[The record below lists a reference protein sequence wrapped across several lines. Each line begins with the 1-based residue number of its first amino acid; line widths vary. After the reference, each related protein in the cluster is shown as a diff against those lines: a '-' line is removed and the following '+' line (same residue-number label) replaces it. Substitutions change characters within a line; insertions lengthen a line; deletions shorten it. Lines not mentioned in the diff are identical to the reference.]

1 MKFYKTS
8 QKKFKAQGLT
18 LVELL
23 VVLALSALIIL
34 ALVTLYTSGQRY
46 FINQDA
52 QAKVLREGR
61 YVLDWIARDIK
72 EGIQVVQTWNGYTTS
87 TNCLILQV
95 PAVDASGLIID
106 VANEFDYIIYRQKP
120 EDPKRLER
128 ILDAKDG
135 VSSRA
140 DSIRLLAE
148 RVDAFSL
155 SSEGMDLSSVPDLS
169 TVFSI
174 DIALTTR
181 QNRYGRDF
189 QETLNTVVKLRN
201 KPV

>member
-1 MKFYKTS
+1 MEFNKIRKIKFEPR
-8 QKKFKAQGLT
+8 GLT

-95 PAVDASGLIID
+95 PAVDGTGLIID

-135 VSSRA
+135 VSARI
-140 DSIRLLAE
+140 DSTRQLAE

-155 SSEGMDLSSVPDLS
+155 SYEGVDLSSIGDLT

>member
-1 MKFYKTS
+1 
-8 QKKFKAQGLT
+8 
-18 LVELL
+18 
-23 VVLALSALIIL
+23 
-34 ALVTLYTSGQRY
+34 VTLYTSGQRY

-72 EGIQVVQTWNGYTTS
+72 EGIQVVQNWSGYTTS

-95 PAVDASGLIID
+95 PSVDATGLIID
-106 VANEFDYIIYRQKP
+106 IANEFDYIIYRRKP

-135 VSSRA
+135 VSFRA
-140 DSIRLLAE
+140 DSTRQLAE

-155 SSEGMDLSSVPDLS
+155 SSEGVELSSVGDLA
-169 TVFSI
+169 TVFNI
-174 DIALTTR
+174 DIALTTKQR
-181 QNRYGRDF
+181 RHGRDF

>member
-1 MKFYKTS
+1 MKFYKTR
-8 QKKFKAQGLT
+8 KRRFKSQGLT

-72 EGIQVVQTWNGYTTS
+72 EGIQVVQTWNGFTTS

-95 PAVDASGLIID
+95 PAVDATGLIID

-140 DSIRLLAE
+140 DSTRLLAE

-155 SSEGMDLSSVPDLS
+155 SSEGVELSSVGDLS
-169 TVFSI
+169 TVYNI

>member
-1 MKFYKTS
+1 MEFMKS
-8 QKKFKAQGLT
+8 KKNKFSSKGLT
-18 LVELL
+18 LIELL

-61 YVLDWIARDIK
+61 YVFDWIVRDIK
-72 EGIQVVQTWNGYTTS
+72 EGIQVVQNWNGYTTS
-87 TNCLILQV
+87 NNCIILQV
-95 PAVDASGLIID
+95 PSVDASGLVID
-106 VANEFDYIIYRQKP
+106 IQNEFDYIIYRQKP

-135 VSSRA
+135 VSSRV
-140 DSIRLLAE
+140 DSTRQLAE
-148 RVDAFSL
+148 RVESFHL
-155 SSEGMDLSSVPDLS
+155 SSEGAELSSIGDLS

-174 DIALTTR
+174 DIGLTTK

-201 KPV
+201 KPL

>member
-1 MKFYKTS
+1 MKFM
-8 QKKFKAQGLT
+8 KFRKREFSPQGLT

-23 VVLALSALIIL
+23 IVLALSSLIIL

-72 EGIQVVQTWNGYTTS
+72 KGIQVVPSWNGYTTS
-87 TNCLILQV
+87 TSCLVLQV
-95 PAVDASGLIID
+95 PSVDASGLIID
-106 VANEFDYIIYRQKP
+106 IANEFDYIIYRRKP

-128 ILDAKDG
+128 IIDAQDG
-135 VSSRA
+135 VSSMVDDTRQ
-140 DSIRLLAE
+140 LAE
-148 RVDAFSL
+148 RVDSFLL
-155 SSEGMDLSSVPDLS
+155 SSEGVELSYVSDLAQ
-169 TVFSI
+169 VFSI
-174 DIALTTR
+174 DIALTTKQTR
-181 QNRYGRDF
+181 QGRDF

>member
-1 MKFYKTS
+1 
-8 QKKFKAQGLT
+8 
-18 LVELL
+18 
-23 VVLALSALIIL
+23 
-34 ALVTLYTSGQRY
+34 
-46 FINQDA
+46 
-52 QAKVLREGR
+52 
-61 YVLDWIARDIK
+61 
-72 EGIQVVQTWNGYTTS
+72 
-87 TNCLILQV
+87 
-95 PAVDASGLIID
+95 VDATGLIID
-106 VANEFDYIIYRQKP
+106 IANEFDYIIYRQKP

-140 DSIRLLAE
+140 DSTRLLAE

-155 SSEGMDLSSVPDLS
+155 GSEGVDLSSVGDLS
-169 TVFSI
+169 TVSSI

>member
-1 MKFYKTS
+1 MKFKR
-8 QKKFKAQGLT
+8 KKFNPKGLT

-72 EGIQVVQTWNGYTTS
+72 EAVQVVPSWNGYTTS
-87 TNCLILQV
+87 TSCLVLKVPSVDENGLILDIQ
-95 PAVDASGLIID
+95 
-106 VANEFDYIIYRQKP
+106 NHFDYIIYRRKP
-120 EDPKRLER
+120 DDPKRLER
-128 ILDAKDG
+128 ILDANDG
-135 VSSRA
+135 VSALTDDTRQ
-140 DSIRLLAE
+140 LAE
-148 RVDAFSL
+148 RVDAFLL
-155 SSEGMDLSSVPDLS
+155 SSEGEGLSSVGDLS
-169 TVFSI
+169 TVSSI
-174 DIALTTR
+174 DIALSTR
-181 QNRYGRDF
+181 QTRQGRDF

-201 KPV
+201 KSI

>member
-1 MKFYKTS
+1 MKHL
-8 QKKFKAQGLT
+8 KFRKMEFKPKGLT

-52 QAKVLREGR
+52 QADVLREGR
-61 YVLDWIARDIK
+61 YVLDWVARDIK
-72 EGIQVVQTWNGYTTS
+72 EGVQVVPTWNGYTTS
-87 TNCLILQV
+87 NNCIILQI
-95 PAVDASGLIID
+95 PSVDASGLIID
-106 VANEFDYIIYRQKP
+106 IQNEFDYIIYRQKP

-135 VSSRA
+135 VSARV
-140 DSIRLLAE
+140 DSIRQLAE
-148 RVDAFSL
+148 RVDAFHL
-155 SSEGMDLSSVPDLS
+155 SSEGMELASFGDL
-169 TVFSI
+169 TEVFSI

-181 QNRYGRDF
+181 QTRYDRNF

-201 KPV
+201 KPL

>member
-1 MKFYKTS
+1 MKFYKTG
-8 QKKFKAQGLT
+8 KRKFSPQGLT

-52 QAKVLREGR
+52 EAKVLREGR

-95 PAVDASGLIID
+95 PAVDGTGLIID
-106 VANEFDYIIYRQKP
+106 IQNEFDYIIYRQKP

-135 VSSRA
+135 VSSRV
-140 DSIRLLAE
+140 DSTRQLAE
-148 RVDAFSL
+148 RVNAFSL
-155 SSEGMDLSSVPDLS
+155 SSEGVELSSVADLS

-181 QNRYGRDF
+181 QNRFGRDF

>member
-1 MKFYKTS
+1 MKFYKTR
-8 QKKFKAQGLT
+8 KRKFKPQGLT

-72 EGIQVVQTWNGYTTS
+72 EGIQVVQTWKGYTTS

-95 PAVDASGLIID
+95 PAVDGTGLIID
-106 VANEFDYIIYRQKP
+106 IANEFDYIIYRQKP

-135 VSSRA
+135 VSSLV
-140 DSIRLLAE
+140 DSTRLLAE
-148 RVDAFSL
+148 RVDAFHL
-155 SSEGMDLSSVPDLS
+155 SSEGVELSSVGDLS
-169 TVFSI
+169 TVSNI

>member
-1 MKFYKTS
+1 MKFKK
-8 QKKFKAQGLT
+8 KKFNPKGLT

-72 EGIQVVQTWNGYTTS
+72 EAVQVVPSWNGHTTS
-87 TNCLILQV
+87 TNCLILKV
-95 PAVDASGLIID
+95 PSVDASGLILDIE
-106 VANEFDYIIYRQKP
+106 NHFDYIIYRRKP

-135 VSSRA
+135 FSSLTDDTRQ
-140 DSIRLLAE
+140 LAE
-148 RVDAFSL
+148 RVDAFLL
-155 SSEGMDLSSVPDLS
+155 SYKGVELSSVGDLS
-169 TVFSI
+169 TVSSI
-174 DIALTTR
+174 DIALSTR
-181 QNRYGRDF
+181 QTRQGRDF

-201 KPV
+201 KSV

>member
-1 MKFYKTS
+1 MKS
-8 QKKFKAQGLT
+8 KKNKFSSKGLT
-18 LVELL
+18 LIELL

-61 YVLDWIARDIK
+61 YVLDWIVRDIK
-72 EGIQVVQTWNGYTTS
+72 EGIQVVQNWNGYTTS
-87 TNCLILQV
+87 NNCIILQV
-95 PAVDASGLIID
+95 PSVDASGLVID
-106 VANEFDYIIYRQKP
+106 IQNEFDYIVYRQKP

-135 VSSRA
+135 VSSRV
-140 DSIRLLAE
+140 DSTRQLAE
-148 RVDAFSL
+148 RVESFYL
-155 SSEGMDLSSVPDLS
+155 SSEGVELSSVGDLS

-174 DIALTTR
+174 DIGLTTK
-181 QNRYGRDF
+181 QTRYGRDF

-201 KPV
+201 KPL

>member
-1 MKFYKTS
+1 MKFYKFR
-8 QKKFKAQGLT
+8 KIKFSSQGLT

-72 EGIQVVQTWNGYTTS
+72 EGIQVVQNWSGYTTS

-95 PAVDASGLIID
+95 PSVDATGLIID
-106 VANEFDYIIYRQKP
+106 IANEFDYIIYRRKP

-135 VSSRA
+135 VSFRA
-140 DSIRLLAE
+140 DSTRQLAE

-155 SSEGMDLSSVPDLS
+155 SSEGVELSSVGDLA
-169 TVFSI
+169 TVFNI

-181 QNRYGRDF
+181 QRRHGRDF

>member
-1 MKFYKTS
+1 MEFNKIRKIKFEPR
-8 QKKFKAQGLT
+8 GLT

-61 YVLDWIARDIK
+61 YVFDWIARDIK
-72 EGIQVVQTWNGYTTS
+72 EGIQVIQTWNGYTTS

-95 PAVDASGLIID
+95 PAVDGTGLIID
-106 VANEFDYIIYRQKP
+106 IANEFDYIIYRQKP

-135 VSSRA
+135 VSSRV
-140 DSIRLLAE
+140 DSTRQLAE

-155 SSEGMDLSSVPDLS
+155 SSEGVELSSIGDLS
-169 TVFSI
+169 TVFNI

>member
-1 MKFYKTS
+1 MKFYKTG
-8 QKKFKAQGLT
+8 KRKFSPQGLT

-52 QAKVLREGR
+52 EAKVLREGR

-95 PAVDASGLIID
+95 PAVDGTGLIID
-106 VANEFDYIIYRQKP
+106 IQNEFDYIIYRQKP
-120 EDPKRLER
+120 DDPKRLER

-135 VSSRA
+135 VSSRI
-140 DSIRLLAE
+140 DSTRQLAE

-155 SSEGMDLSSVPDLS
+155 SSQGMDLSSIGDLS

-174 DIALTTR
+174 DVALTTR

-189 QETLNTVVKLRN
+189 QETLATVVKLRN

>member
-1 MKFYKTS
+1 MKFKK
-8 QKKFKAQGLT
+8 KKFNPTGLT

-72 EGIQVVQTWNGYTTS
+72 EGVQVVASWSGYTTS

-95 PAVDASGLIID
+95 PSVDASGLILDIE
-106 VANEFDYIIYRQKP
+106 NHFDYIIYRRKP

-128 ILDAKDG
+128 FIY
-135 VSSRA
+135 
-140 DSIRLLAE
+140 RL
-148 RVDAFSL
+148 
-155 SSEGMDLSSVPDLS
+155 
-169 TVFSI
+169 
-174 DIALTTR
+174 
-181 QNRYGRDF
+181 QHRYCLEHKTDPAGS
-189 QETLNTVVKLRN
+189 
-201 KPV
+201 